1 MVFTYWNSICSPF
14 THWQAHS
21 QCGFKGGCFLSP
33 CSIKNTCQCH
43 IYSGTSFWIEAIR
56 KGFACAPLSHFVELL
71 LCAFY
76 PSPIPQTILP
86 QHTLIAGFWKMRLL
100 LVPRDYTA
108 KSDAKEKSELNYF
121 YCFCSKNITSLL
133 PNVCRKYV
141 AWYLYNRCKSNS
153 GRAINPRCECILM
166 YLELL
171 QLESSTPIED
181 PELIILGRVRKL
193 VYQRE
198 FVILSLLTIGLGDVP
213 SSMVYAILFY
223 KSVAKMSNKLFCS
236 SPWNK
241 ATDSLGD
248 LSAAQQSK
256 QMYLESCPA
265 IKLLCYQ
272 TPETGTDCSWIRQLA

>member
-1 MVFTYWNSICSPF
+1 MQRRNRSWIISIASVLKISLPF
-14 THWQAHS
+14 
-21 QCGFKGGCFLSP
+21 CLM
-33 CSIKNTCQCH
+33 
-43 IYSGTSFWIEAIR
+43 
-56 KGFACAPLSHFVELL
+56 CARNMWLD
-71 LCAFY
+71 
-76 PSPIPQTILP
+76 I
-86 QHTLIAGFWKMRLL
+86 
-100 LVPRDYTA
+100 
-108 KSDAKEKSELNYF
+108 
-121 YCFCSKNITSLL
+121 
-133 PNVCRKYV
+133 
-141 AWYLYNRCKSNS
+141 YNRCKSNS

-181 PELIILGRVRKL
+181 PELIILGRVGKL

-272 TPETGTDCSWIRQLA
+272 TLETDPDCSWIRQLA

>member
-1 MVFTYWNSICSPF
+1 MSHIFWNELLG
-14 THWQAHS
+14 WGYQ
-21 QCGFKGGCFLSP
+21 
-33 CSIKNTCQCH
+33 
-43 IYSGTSFWIEAIR
+43 
-56 KGFACAPLSHFVELL
+56 KGFCLCPTLSFLRASL
-71 LCAFY
+71 MCFY
-76 PSPIPQTILP
+76 PSPIPQTTLS
-86 QHTLIAGFWKMRLL
+86 QHTLIAGFWKMWLF

-108 KSDAKEKSELNYF
+108 NSDAKEKSELNYF
-121 YCFCSKNITSLL
+121 YCFCSKNITSFL
-133 PNVCRKYV
+133 PNMRRKYV
-141 AWYLYNRCKSNS
+141 AWYLYNRCKRNS

-213 SSMVYAILFY
+213 SSVVYGILFY

-256 QMYLESCPA
+256 QMYFESCPA

-272 TPETGTDCSWIRQLA
+272 TQETGTDCSWIRQLA